1 MLELVNLP
9 FEPSPPVLGQ
19 AVPFKVVGK
28 GYGILYGPP
37 WLKKTERIQKLWAKR
52 FGKVVMFR
60 KTPVSKSRPDFPF
73 LKRRPRLVK
82 SQEVVWIVAN
92 KPKTNVRLIS
102 LKNFKQWSFNLN
114 PKGII
119 TESPGVRV
127 VSKTVRSE
135 IGYDSVAQRVQLRN
149 HQPALK
155 KTEVQLTNAIKLKFQ
170 NSTLILKNTF
180 LGSQEIHKLSEQ
192 NK

>member
-1 MLELVNLP
+1 MLVLKHIP

-19 AVPFKVVGK
+19 AVPFKVDGK

-52 FGKVVMFR
+52 YAKVVMFR

-82 SQEVVWIVAN
+82 AGEIVWIVAN
-92 KPKTNVRLIS
+92 KPKTKVRLRS
-102 LKNFKQWSFNLN
+102 LRDFKQWSFNLN
-114 PKGII
+114 PKGIVAQ
-119 TESPGVRV
+119 SPGVKLG
-127 VSKTVRSE
+127 SKSVKST
-135 IGYDSVAQRVQLRN
+135 IGYDSVAQQVELIKR
-149 HQPALK
+149 QPSPNMKQVKLI
-155 KTEVQLTNAIKLKFQ
+155 KTDKANFQ
-170 NSTLILKNTF
+170 NLTLSVKNTF
-180 LGSQEIHKLSEQ
+180 LSSQEIYKLSQQ

>member
-1 MLELVNLP
+1 MLVLKHLP

-19 AVPFKVVGK
+19 AVPFKVDGK

-52 FGKVVMFR
+52 YAKVVMFR

-82 SQEVVWIVAN
+82 AGEIVWIVAN
-92 KPKTNVRLIS
+92 KPKTKVRLRS
-102 LKNFKQWSFNLN
+102 LRDFKQWSFNLN
-114 PKGII
+114 PKGIVAQ
-119 TESPGVRV
+119 SPGVKLE
-127 VSKTVRSE
+127 SKSVKST
-135 IGYDSVAQRVQLRN
+135 IGYDSVAQQVELIKR
-149 HQPALK
+149 QPSPNMKQVKLI
-155 KTEVQLTNAIKLKFQ
+155 KTDKANFQ
-170 NSTLILKNTF
+170 NLTLSVKNTF
-180 LGSQEIHKLSEQ
+180 LSSQEIYKLSQQ

>member
-1 MLELVNLP
+1 MLVLKHLP

-19 AVPFKVVGK
+19 AVPFKVDGK

-52 FGKVVMFR
+52 YAKVVMFR

-82 SQEVVWIVAN
+82 AGEIVWIVAN
-92 KPKTNVRLIS
+92 KPKTKVRLRS
-102 LKNFKQWSFNLN
+102 LRDFKQWSFNLN
-114 PKGII
+114 PKGIVAQ
-119 TESPGVRV
+119 SPGVKLE
-127 VSKTVRSE
+127 SKSVKST
-135 IGYDSVAQRVQLRN
+135 IGYDSVAQQVELIQ
-149 HQPALK
+149 HQPSPNMKQVKLI
-155 KTEVQLTNAIKLKFQ
+155 KTDKANFQ
-170 NSTLILKNTF
+170 NLTLSVKNTF
-180 LGSQEIHKLSEQ
+180 LSSQEIYKLSQQ

>member
-19 AVPFKVVGK
+19 AVPFKVEGK

-37 WLKKTERIQKLWAKR
+37 WLKKTDRIQKLRAKR

-114 PKGII
+114 PKGVLAQ
-119 TESPGVRV
+119 SPSVKLD
-127 VSKTVRSE
+127 SKSVKST
-135 IGYDSVAQRVQLRN
+135 IAYDSVAQQIELLKP
-149 HQPALK
+149 QPFLINK
-155 KTEVQLTNAIKLKFQ
+155 EVELIKTDRLNIP
-170 NSTLILKNTF
+170 NSNLSIKNTF
-180 LGSQEIHKLSEQ
+180 LSSKEIYKLRQ
-192 NK
+192 QKK